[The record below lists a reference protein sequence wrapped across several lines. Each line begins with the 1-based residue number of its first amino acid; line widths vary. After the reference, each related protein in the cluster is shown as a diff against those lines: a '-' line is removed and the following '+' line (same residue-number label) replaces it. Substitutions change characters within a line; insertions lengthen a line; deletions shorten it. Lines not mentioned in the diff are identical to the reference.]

1 MRRSQNLSLLPK
13 CIYPPSTTICST
25 PSIYPSLPEY
35 NPFSTTM
42 LLCYAPRIY
51 PSLPGIY
58 PPPPLQQLY
67 ATLSKTTPFLR
78 EYTLFFDN
86 YITPSPLPLRIS
98 LLPFLQQYTIF
109 QEYTPQSLNMA
120 TFLVTTTCICQRI
133 DHSLPVLRNILGGRE
148 RFWEGCIIL

>member
-42 LLCYAPRIY
+42 LLCYAPRIS
-51 PSLPGIY
+51 PSLPEY
-58 PPPPLQQLY
+58 TPPPPSTTICD
-67 ATLSKTTPFLR
+67 TLKNYPSLR

-98 LLPFLQQYTIF
+98 HLSFLHLYTIF
-109 QEYTPQSLNMA
+109 QEYTPQSLIMP

-133 DHSLPVLRNILGGRE
+133 DHSLPVLRNILGGRG